1 MWQCRLLFGSCT
13 HSGSQGASHNPKACT
28 ICQCTLLGEISDN
41 DAIAGTRVSVRVICT
56 DRQWESAWGCVCSIS
71 ADIHPLTIPFAQSFL
86 SLLHSNHPTPTLVFL
101 LCSAESIVLFQFSSY
116 SVLLDSVSKLY
127 LPLLM
132 PMCRV
137 FTVSHLINSELP
149 WNKPDWSWK
158 SSNNDWTVGLLS
170 GILDQRQRKHCS
182 SFRQCMEY
190 QVLVSGAPCP
200 GKLYGSISVLRVI

>member
-1 MWQCRLLFGSCT
+1 M
-13 HSGSQGASHNPKACT
+13 K
-28 ICQCTLLGEISDN
+28 ISDN
-41 DAIAGTRVSVRVICT
+41 DAIAGTRVSARVICT
-56 DRQWESAWGCVCSIS
+56 DRQWESASGCVCSIS

-116 SVLLDSVSKLY
+116 SVLLDSISKFY

-182 SFRQCMEY
+182 SFSQCMEY
-190 QVLVSGAPCP
+190 QVLVSGAPRP